1 MKRAFERFDGEIQ
14 WVVSDDG
21 QSPAPCTMGQ
31 DHIRNKPAADRKSS
45 FLQNL
50 LAGLKHARHDRILFI
65 EDDDWYSPDYLRVMA
80 NWLSDAEIAGESRA
94 LYYHVPTR
102 RYKVCGNTDHASL
115 CQTGVRGEIA
125 EWMGDHIQK
134 HWRSFIDV
142 HTWKTGARS
151 KRKFLSPKTTLSV
164 GIKGLPGT
172 SGIGMGHRLG
182 GRNHMDWDG
191 SVLQQWT
198 NCEDARTYFNLTIE
212 SSRSSSSEVPATMPE
227 SALAILTYVP
237 FAAHADTRC
246 RLPAALHS
254 LEVTGYEGQ
263 VFVVDDG
270 SDDPEHLAFL
280 DSIAAQY
287 TVVRR
292 ATNGGVS
299 LAKNTC
305 IRLLMEHGVDV
316 GFIAEDDI
324 QFHEGWHRAYLTAHA
339 RIPSIHHFSWAWD
352 SDPSRRMRKTPRE
365 VEGFPI
371 VESSRVN
378 GVLLTFTPEVIEQ
391 VGGFKALP
399 GKWGHT
405 HTNWTRRIIKA
416 GLSPYFCD
424 VVDSNSFIGI
434 NEFGHRS
441 AVDSGNKRRWRR
453 ANDRP
458 SRDLSEL
465 YCELEE

>member
-172 SGIGMGHRLG
+172 SGIGTPARWPKSHGLGRLRPPTVDELR
-182 GRNHMDWDG
+182 GRTHLFQPDNRIQ
-191 SVLQQWT
+191 S
-198 NCEDARTYFNLTIE
+198 
-212 SSRSSSSEVPATMPE
+212 
-227 SALAILTYVP
+227 
-237 FAAHADTRC
+237 
-246 RLPAALHS
+246 
-254 LEVTGYEGQ
+254 
-263 VFVVDDG
+263 VFVIRSA
-270 SDDPEHLAFL
+270 SD
-280 DSIAAQY
+280 Y
-287 TVVRR
+287 
-292 ATNGGVS
+292 
-299 LAKNTC
+299 
-305 IRLLMEHGVDV
+305 
-316 GFIAEDDI
+316 
-324 QFHEGWHRAYLTAHA
+324 A
-339 RIPSIHHFSWAWD
+339 RICSRD
-352 SDPSRRMRKTPRE
+352 SDVRAFCCSCRHTVPPSSGTSLIRGDRLRGAGIRRR
-365 VEGFPI
+365 
-371 VESSRVN
+371 
-378 GVLLTFTPEVIEQ
+378 
-391 VGGFKALP
+391 
-399 GKWGHT
+399 
-405 HTNWTRRIIKA
+405 
-416 GLSPYFCD
+416 
-424 VVDSNSFIGI
+424 
-434 NEFGHRS
+434 
-441 AVDSGNKRRWRR
+441 
-453 ANDRP
+453 
-458 SRDLSEL
+458 
-465 YCELEE
+465 